1 MNANISVGQFGFRP
15 PVTKPHPDFLKLVGE
30 DRLRNLVT
38 MHYELLRTSSI
49 AYLFPINDDEEFEQA
64 KKNAADFMIQICGG
78 HPYFNENRGAP
89 RMVGRH
95 APFRITEEAR
105 VTWLALYK
113 KVLKE
118 LEGDVPEPIIKSF
131 WDYLD
136 VFSQWMVNTPT
147 MK

>member
-1 MNANISVGQFGFRP
+1 MDLNITAGELGVRP
-15 PVTKPHPDFLKLVGE
+15 PVTKPHPDFLKFVGE
-30 DRLRNLVT
+30 DRLRRLVN
-38 MHYELLRTSSI
+38 MHYELIRTSDI
-49 AYLFPINDDEEFEQA
+49 AFLFPIHDEDDFEQA
-64 KKNAADFMIQICGG
+64 KKNAADFLVQICGG

-113 KVLKE
+113 QVLNE
-118 LEGDVPEPIIKSF
+118 LDDVPEPLIQSF

-136 VFSQWMVNTPT
+136 VFSTWMINTPST
-147 MK
+147 K